1 MNTPLRILLVEDSED
16 DAQLVLVEL
25 RRAGYQVVFE
35 RVATELDLEAALDRG
50 AWDVIVADFSMPGFS
65 GRAALDIVLRR
76 GLDTPFVFVSGTIG
90 EDTAVE
96 AMKAGAGDYVMKE
109 NLRRLV
115 PAIERELREATV
127 RRERH
132 AAEEALRRSEARF
145 ATVVAASPVGMSL
158 STLGEGRYVDVN
170 PSFLRMLGYVRD
182 QIVGRTAAELGVWAN
197 PAERDGVIAEL
208 QRSGAITNRDVAVR
222 TKNGEVRSTLCNFE
236 LIETGGESCLAAFVV
251 DVTERRRLE
260 EQLEQAQRLEAI
272 GRLAAGVAHDFNN
285 LLTVV
290 IGCCDLVSD
299 GERGGESPPPEIA
312 EIRRAAEA
320 AAALTRQLLAF
331 GRKQVLQPRQV
342 DVSEVVGQ
350 AGKLLE
356 RLIGAHVE
364 LVTRLAPAGSAVVL
378 ADRSQL
384 EQVIVNLA
392 VNARDAMAGG
402 GRLRIETAVVELD
415 REDAARIAAGR
426 QGRFVRL
433 TVADSGAGMDANTLD
448 HLFEPFFTT
457 KEVGKGTGLGLATV
471 YGVVA
476 QSGGFLH
483 VESEPGRGSEFE
495 VYLPWIEGSALPEKR
510 PTPAPPASD
519 GKETILLVE
528 DDNAVRE
535 LTHRLLQQLGYTV
548 LAAPEGSSAM
558 RLVRE
563 HSGPIHLMITDLVMP
578 GMSGRTLAER
588 VLEIRPDVRVLLT
601 SGYASEDALRS
612 GLLAGELAYLEKPF
626 SSSAL
631 AQKVR
636 ELLALG

>member
-1 MNTPLRILLVEDSED
+1 
-16 DAQLVLVEL
+16 
-25 RRAGYQVVFE
+25 
-35 RVATELDLEAALDRG
+35 
-50 AWDVIVADFSMPGFS
+50 
-65 GRAALDIVLRR
+65 
-76 GLDTPFVFVSGTIG
+76 
-90 EDTAVE
+90 
-96 AMKAGAGDYVMKE
+96 
-109 NLRRLV
+109 
-115 PAIERELREATV
+115 
-127 RRERH
+127 
-132 AAEEALRRSEARF
+132 
-145 ATVVAASPVGMSL
+145 
-158 STLGEGRYVDVN
+158 
-170 PSFLRMLGYVRD
+170 
-182 QIVGRTAAELGVWAN
+182 
-197 PAERDGVIAEL
+197 
-208 QRSGAITNRDVAVR
+208 
-222 TKNGEVRSTLCNFE
+222 
-236 LIETGGESCLAAFVV
+236 
-251 DVTERRRLE
+251 
-260 EQLEQAQRLEAI
+260 
-272 GRLAAGVAHDFNN
+272 
-285 LLTVV
+285 
-290 IGCCDLVSD
+290 
-299 GERGGESPPPEIA
+299 
-312 EIRRAAEA
+312 
-320 AAALTRQLLAF
+320 
-331 GRKQVLQPRQV
+331 
-342 DVSEVVGQ
+342 
-350 AGKLLE
+350 
-356 RLIGAHVE
+356 
-364 LVTRLAPAGSAVVL
+364 
-378 ADRSQL
+378 
-384 EQVIVNLA
+384 LA